1 MHQIC
6 IPEQTSLKEYVESKK
21 IRDPS
26 TQTNKSRIEIMKIIE
41 TLHYWKILRIVTTSG
56 KKFCENYNLH

>member
-41 TLHYWKILRIVTTSG
+41 TLHY
-56 KKFCENYNLH
+56 